1 MVIVMER
8 MADLHTHSSASDG
21 QYTPDELVQ
30 RAKDKEIEI
39 LSITDHDTVDGL
51 NAAEK
56 AATKAG
62 ILLLR
67 GVELGAMEHKNL
79 HLLGYHFSEDASNI
93 KALCTVKQKN
103 KELRNRRMIEFLRSK
118 GIDLALEEVAD
129 IAGGTNISRPHFA
142 QLMVKKGFVST
153 VREAFD
159 RYLDTKEY
167 DSIRVAKISARDC
180 LDAVKAD
187 GGVVSLAHPYQ
198 LGYDD
203 EMLRETVKKLAD
215 RGLDAIEC
223 FYPKH
228 TTEQT
233 AFYLKLARDFGLHV
247 TGGSDFHGESVK
259 PDVEMARVALDLA
272 WIGIDPA

>member
-1 MVIVMER
+1 MLFR
-8 MADLHTHSSASDG
+8 SLHTHSSASDG
-21 QYTPDELVQ
+21 QYVPGELVR
-30 RAKDKEIEI
+30 RAREKGIEI
-39 LSITDHDTVDGL
+39 LALTDHDTVDGL
-51 NAAEK
+51 DEAAE
-56 AATKAG
+56 AAAESG
-62 ILLLR
+62 IILIR
-67 GVELGAMEHKNL
+67 GVELGAMEHRNF
-79 HLLGYHFSEDASNI
+79 HLLGYHFSEDAPNI
-93 KALCTVKQKN
+93 KALCALKRKN

-167 DSIRVAKISARDC
+167 DSIRVAQISARDC
-180 LDAVKAD
+180 VEAVKAD

-203 EMLRETVKKLAD
+203 EMLRETVKQLAD

-233 AFYLKLARDFGLHV
+233 AFYLKLARDFGLRV
-247 TGGSDFHGESVK
+247 TGGSDFHGETVK
-259 PDVEMARVALDLA
+259 PDIELMRVALDLT
-272 WIGIDPA
+272 WMGIDPA